1 MRRLLLLFLLVVFTF
16 NSVGYYFVFKVLQ
29 EQVRSEVKSQFKQQI
44 PESRLHLVTIKET
57 DARLLEWEREGKEF
71 RYKGMMYD
79 VVRTVKQEGAV
90 SYYCMT
96 DVEESRLYTMLELLV
111 KEQLSHSKK
120 HDTAK
125 KLLKNFLNK
134 LFIDKYSIEIKLFQA
149 VTSTTLPF
157 EESLQSLA
165 LDVIAPPPKLI

>member
-1 MRRLLLLFLLVVFTF
+1 MRRFFLLFLLVVFTF
-16 NSVGYYFVFKVLQ
+16 NSVGYYFVFRVLQ
-29 EQVRSEVKSQFKQQI
+29 EQVRNEIKSQLKQQI
-44 PESRLHLVTIKET
+44 PESRLHIVTIKET

-79 VVRTVKQEGAV
+79 VVRTEKQEGTV
-90 SYYCMT
+90 TYYCLT
-96 DVEESRLYTMLELLV
+96 DVEESRLFAMMELLV
-111 KEQLSHSKK
+111 KEQLAHSKK

-149 VTSTTLPF
+149 VTLTILPF
-157 EESLQSLA
+157 EESLQTLA
-165 LDVIAPPPKLI
+165 LEVIAPPPKFF